1 MLRLLEAVARELA
14 HNVVLVSDLLK
25 VVLSCFVKR
34 GCRVA
39 GIM

>member
-1 MLRLLEAVARELA
+1 MLRLVEALARELA
-14 HNVVLVSDLLK
+14 HDVVLVSDLLK

-34 GCRVA
+34 GCRVT